1 VGEGDD
7 VEAEVEISSVGL
19 WEGVREVEVSR
30 RNSSGSEGE
39 GEGG

>member
-1 VGEGDD
+1 MGAGED

-19 WEGVREVEVSR
+19 WEGVREVEVSWR
-30 RNSSGSEGE
+30 YSSGSEGE